1 MKLLRWLV
9 GRIVILVNFL
19 TQPKSPKLTAQR
31 QQEIAELTKH
41 LSLYHLPTC
50 PFCVKVRR
58 AMKREGIELPLMNI
72 KDNNYAVREEL
83 IRGGGK
89 PTVPCLKITHT
100 SGADAEKK
108 VEWLYESDDI
118 IAYLQ
123 KTIHQ
128 GVQQPAKAA

>member
-19 TQPKSPKLTAQR
+19 TQPKSPKLTTQR
-31 QQEIAELTKH
+31 QQEIAELTKN

-83 IRGGGK
+83 INGGGK
-89 PTVPCLKITHT
+89 PTVPCLKIT
-100 SGADAEKK
+100 DAGEKK

-123 KTIHQ
+123 KTIQQ
-128 GVQQPAKAA
+128 GAQQPAKAA

>member
-83 IRGGGK
+83 INGGGK
-89 PTVPCLKITHT
+89 PTVPCLKIT
-100 SGADAEKK
+100 DAGENK

-123 KTIHQ
+123 KT
-128 GVQQPAKAA
+128 VQQGAQQAAKAA